1 MNALQGNDGSQPD
14 LSNLDTTDLETQNIS
29 MRKRK
34 VPDDNFEIQF
44 KEFKREILAL
54 IKDFGRSQ
62 AENTSMIRKDISLIK
77 EQITDIKNT
86 TDLLI
91 AENNNFKA
99 QIEDLKSSVNDT
111 QEKVKVLENGLHMIQ
126 SKQLKISSLE
136 HATSLTYDNIMS
148 EVHERT
154 ERSKNIIIT
163 GIPEAHMNSMEKKR
177 ELDRSEVKKLLLII
191 RPDCPEPIKILRLGK
206 YDGKKTRPLKVC
218 FSSSETSKAIL
229 KSKMNLT
236 DPNIKIYSDQTPIQ
250 RQTMLNLREE
260 MRHRTENGENNLII
274 KYIKGNP
281 KIIQQQPKN

>member
-86 TDLLI
+86 TDLLM

-126 SKQLKISSLE
+126 SKQLS
-136 HATSLTYDNIMS
+136 
-148 EVHERT
+148 
-154 ERSKNIIIT
+154 
-163 GIPEAHMNSMEKKR
+163 
-177 ELDRSEVKKLLLII
+177 
-191 RPDCPEPIKILRLGK
+191 
-206 YDGKKTRPLKVC
+206 
-218 FSSSETSKAIL
+218 
-229 KSKMNLT
+229 
-236 DPNIKIYSDQTPIQ
+236 
-250 RQTMLNLREE
+250 
-260 MRHRTENGENNLII
+260 
-274 KYIKGNP
+274 
-281 KIIQQQPKN
+281 